1 MLKHRLLF
9 LAILIIS
16 TQTSIAQSK
25 KQQEVARAVEQLKKG
40 MVDGD
45 SILLSAAVADE
56 LSYGHSSGHIEGK
69 AEFIRK
75 IVSGQSD
82 FVTIDLVNQTIAV
95 KDKTAIVRHDLN
107 AKTNDNGKPNEVHL
121 HILLVWQK
129 QHGTWQLVARQAVKK
144 VS

>member
-1 MLKHRLLF
+1 MLRQSFLVTTILF
-9 LAILIIS
+9 FSI
-16 TQTSIAQSK
+16 QVSIAQSK
-25 KQQEVARAVEQLKKG
+25 KQQEVATAVEQLRKG

-45 SILLSAAVADE
+45 SVLLSSVVSDD
-56 LSYGHSSGHIEGK
+56 LSYGHSGGHVEGK
-69 AEFIRK
+69 AEFVRK
-75 IVSGQSD
+75 IVGGQSD
-82 FVTIDLVNQTIAV
+82 FVTIDLANQTISV

-129 QHGTWQLVARQAVKK
+129 QHGSWQLVARQAVKK